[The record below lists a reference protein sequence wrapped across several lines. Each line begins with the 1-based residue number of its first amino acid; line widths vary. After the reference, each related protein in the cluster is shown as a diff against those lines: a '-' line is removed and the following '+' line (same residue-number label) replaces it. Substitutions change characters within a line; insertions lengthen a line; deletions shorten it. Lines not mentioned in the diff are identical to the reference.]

1 MLQPLAYIIET
12 QVNSM
17 SKRIF
22 PSITVI
28 LVIILTSG
36 QGNYMASAQ
45 ERKSPPKT
53 RIDNVT
59 ETIHGIEI
67 KDPYRWLEDQD
78 SPETRNWLDQQI
90 KYTQSV
96 LGSVAG
102 RDKIKQ
108 RLEQLMKVDVIS
120 PPIAAGTRYFL
131 TRRRADQNQAVIYV
145 REGLNGKDEVLI
157 DPNSMSADQT
167 TSVSLLDVS
176 DDGRLIIYGI
186 RQGGEDEMTI
196 SLLDV
201 DSRKNLSDRLPKSRY
216 FGISVKPDKSGF
228 YYTRFNPAIGSRVL
242 YHTIGTDPAKDEE
255 IFGSGYGPTQI
266 IDVELSED
274 GKNLIISVAHGSAA
288 DQVEIYHQD
297 IEKKGPITP
306 VVTDVKAR
314 FSGVVHNGI
323 LYLYTNWAAPNG
335 RLMAV
340 DLKNRARSNWRDV
353 VSETSS
359 VMSGFSLVGGKLCV
373 NYLDKV
379 NSIIKV
385 FDLSG
390 QLKNTIKFPTIG
402 TASGM
407 TGREDKD
414 EAFYVFTSFAQP
426 PTIYR
431 YEVSTGRQEEWA
443 RTAVPIKSDEIEVR
457 QVWYKSKDGVNIP
470 MFLIHK
476 KGITLDGR
484 RPTILTGYGGFN
496 VSLTPNFSPQAALWA
511 ERGGVYAIANLR
523 GGGEFGE
530 KWHRDGMLQAK
541 QNVFDDFIKAAEY
554 LIKNGYTDSSKLAI
568 SGGSNGGL
576 LVGAA
581 MTQRP
586 ELFQAVVCAVP
597 LLDMVRYHKFLVAK
611 FWVPEYGS
619 SDDSD
624 QLKYLLAY
632 SPYHNVRPGTKY
644 PAVMFVTGDADTRVA
659 PLHARKM
666 AALMQSATASDRPVL
681 LHYDTKAGHSAGL
694 PVSKQIEDMTDMITF
709 LTWQLG
715 GSMD

>member
-1 MLQPLAYIIET
+1 MLRPLPHIIEM

-17 SKRIF
+17 SNKIF
-22 PSITVI
+22 PRITV
-28 LVIILTSG
+28 LLLIILFSG
-36 QGNYMASAQ
+36 QANFMASAQ

-67 KDPYRWLEDQD
+67 KDPYRWLEDQN
-78 SPETRNWLDQQI
+78 SPETRGWLDQQI

-96 LGSVAG
+96 LGAVAG

-108 RLEQLMKVDVIS
+108 RLEQLMKVDTIS

-131 TRRRADQNQAVIYV
+131 TRRRADQNQSVIYV

-176 DDGRLIIYGI
+176 DDGRLMAYGI

-196 SLLDV
+196 SLFDV
-201 DSRKNLSDRLPKSRY
+201 DSRKDLSDRLPKARY
-216 FGISVKPDKSGF
+216 FSISVKPDKSGF
-228 YYTRFNPAIGSRVL
+228 YYTRFNPSVGSRVF
-242 YHTIGTDPAKDEE
+242 YHTIGTAPAKDEE
-255 IFGSGYGPTQI
+255 IFGAGYGPTQI
-266 IDVELSED
+266 IDAALSED
-274 GKNLIISVAHGSAA
+274 GKDLIISVAHGSAA
-288 DQVEIYHQD
+288 DQVEIYHQNV
-297 IEKKGPITP
+297 EKKGPVTP
-306 VVTDVKAR
+306 VVTEVKAR
-314 FSGVVHNGI
+314 FSGTVQNGI
-323 LYLYTNWAAPNG
+323 LYLYTNWSAPNG

-359 VMSGFSLVGGKLCV
+359 VMSGFSLVGGKLFV

-379 NSIIKV
+379 SSSIKV
-385 FDLSG
+385 FDLAGRLQSA
-390 QLKNTIKFPTIG
+390 IKFPTIG

-407 TGREDKD
+407 IGRWGRD

-426 PTIYR
+426 ATIYR
-431 YEVSTGRQEEWA
+431 YEVSTGKQQEWA
-443 RTAVPIKSDEIEVR
+443 RIDVPIKSDEIEVK

-476 KGITLDGR
+476 KGITIDGN
-484 RPTILTGYGGFN
+484 RPTVLSGYGGFN

-511 ERGGVYAIANLR
+511 ERGGVYAVANLR

-541 QNVFDDFIKAAEY
+541 QNVFDDFINAAEY
-554 LIKNGYTDSSKLAI
+554 LIKSGYTSPSKLAI

-619 SDDSD
+619 SENPD

-632 SPYHNVRPGTKY
+632 SPYHNVKPGTKY
-644 PAVMFVTGDADTRVA
+644 PAVIFVTGDADTRVA

-666 AALMQSATASDRPVL
+666 AALVQSATASDRPVL
-681 LHYDTKAGHSAGL
+681 LHYDIKAGHSAGL
-694 PVSKQIEDMTDMITF
+694 PVSKQIEDLADVMTF
-709 LTWQLG
+709 LMWQLG
-715 GSMD
+715 GRME